1 MLTADAEQVGG
12 RIFNVGSAACVY
24 QLGALG
30 EIVARNVPHEVEI
43 EWYGDPDHRSYRVN
57 FARIETLGWRAKLT
71 AEDGVGE
78 ICEALAAGRI
88 DRTPRTITLEWYKQL
103 SEWHKI
109 VRETE
114 LYGGML
120 EL

>member
-1 MLTADAEQVGG
+1 M
-12 RIFNVGSAACVY
+12 GSPKSATP
-24 QLGALG
+24 L
-30 EIVARNVPHEVEI
+30 P
-43 EWYGDPDHRSYRVN
+43 
-57 FARIETLGWRAKLT
+57 
-71 AEDGVGE
+71 
-78 ICEALAAGRI
+78 LAASTAR
-88 DRTPRTITLEWYKQL
+88 RRTITLEWYKQL